1 MRELGLSILSLE
13 FAVRH
18 AALIALLLT
27 CFTYDTFAQ
36 SALEKAERDEL
47 AVIPNNDPAMAAAI
61 EKARATLSD
70 FLALAKAPRP
80 STTGFSVKVGFLADD
95 RKGHEFFWIRPFDS
109 KGDRFTGQLRNSPRW
124 IKRLKFG
131 DTVTFAKRQIVDWT
145 YLEDGKMKGNYTAC
159 AILTRESKE
168 SAEAFKKQY
177 GLQCDL

>member
-1 MRELGLSILSLE
+1 L
-13 FAVRH
+13 
-18 AALIALLLT
+18 
-27 CFTYDTFAQ
+27 
-36 SALEKAERDEL
+36 
-47 AVIPNNDPAMAAAI
+47 
-61 EKARATLSD
+61 
-70 FLALAKAPRP
+70 
-80 STTGFSVKVGFLADD
+80 
-95 RKGHEFFWIRPFDS
+95 
-109 KGDRFTGQLRNSPRW
+109 